1 MPNIKSQI
9 KRDRQNQKRQ
19 LRNISVKSELRTL
32 TTKYLDAAAGD
43 DKEKAKELLNEL
55 AKKYD
60 QAAAKGII
68 HKNQAARKKSQLF
81 KKIT

>member
-32 TTKYLDAAAGD
+32 TNKYLDAAAGD

-55 AKKYD
+55 SKKYD